1 MIALYSE
8 AKQVVLA
15 VQVRVQRNPP
25 LRASHLTARAR
36 VAPPVEPES
45 CKLVTLR
52 PVCDCLCWQ
61 ASTVH
66 LDVEKHLVCSIVQL

>member
-15 VQVRVQRNPP
+15 VQVGVQRHPP
-25 LRASHLTARAR
+25 LRASRLTASAR

-45 CKLVTLR
+45 CKLVALR
-52 PVCDCLCWQ
+52 PVCYCLCW
-61 ASTVH
+61 
-66 LDVEKHLVCSIVQL
+66 